1 VAESEREVGMAARRL
16 PPRAPD
22 WLYILIVLILGA
34 TLLVGVVSWIWLT
47 FENEQMPDGLATV
60 LATIAGGLVG
70 ALTMGD
76 VKGPPRERDR
86 D

>member
-1 VAESEREVGMAARRL
+1 MAARRL

-34 TLLVGVVSWIWLT
+34 TLLVGIVSWIWLT
-47 FENEQMPDGLATV
+47 FENENMPDGLATV

-70 ALTMGD
+70 ALTTGEMKAGS
-76 VKGPPRERDR
+76 RERDSDER
-86 D
+86 P